1 MTDDKGP
8 KVQKTE
14 EEWLHC
20 LTPDQYFVTRQHGT
34 ERPFSGPH
42 LNNHDVG
49 TYQCVCCDKP
59 LFSSDTK
66 FESGTGWPSYFQPLS
81 SEAVKEHRDATLGMV
96 RTEISCGDCGA
107 HLGHVFND
115 GPPPTGLRYCING
128 TALKFEKAV

>member
-1 MTDDKGP
+1 MADDKTP

-14 EEWLHC
+14 DEWLHC

-49 TYQCVCCDKP
+49 TYKCVCCDKP

-81 SEAVKEHRDATLGMV
+81 PQAVVEHRDATLGMA

-128 TALKFEKAV
+128 TALKFEKAA